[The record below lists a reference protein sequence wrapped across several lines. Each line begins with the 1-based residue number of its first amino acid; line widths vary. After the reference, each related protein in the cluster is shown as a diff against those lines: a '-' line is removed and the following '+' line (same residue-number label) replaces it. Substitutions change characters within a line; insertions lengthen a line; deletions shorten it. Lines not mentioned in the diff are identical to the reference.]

1 MVLLEGKFSDVL
13 GIKEIFSNPSVS
25 MSMKNIPVL
34 MDIPWG
40 DRNSG
45 IAITHPR
52 NQRIPGWFG
61 MEGTLNPIPETLP
74 TVPG

>member
-13 GIKEIFSNPSVS
+13 GIKENFNNPRVS

-45 IAITHPR
+45 IA
-52 NQRIPGWFG
+52 RIPRESPDGLGWKG
-61 MEGTLNPIPETLP
+61 P
-74 TVPG
+74 